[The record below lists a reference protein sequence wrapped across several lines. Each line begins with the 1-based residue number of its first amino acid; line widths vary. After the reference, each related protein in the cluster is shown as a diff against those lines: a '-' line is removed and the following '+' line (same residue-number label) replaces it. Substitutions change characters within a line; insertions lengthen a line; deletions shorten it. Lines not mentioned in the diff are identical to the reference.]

1 MTWKELDI
9 KEKIA
14 IITAIMAFMLGWGL
28 SIAGFIIAPVGEVAD
43 SVLWILGQA
52 LIYAASVFGVT
63 SYFTAESVKLRK
75 DIDRHVRILTKQTEQ
90 EQDEQ

>member
-1 MTWKELDI
+1 MTTKWSNLDI
-9 KEKIA
+9 KEKLA
-14 IITAIMAFMLGWGL
+14 IITAVMAFLLGWGL
-28 SIAGFIIAPVGEVAD
+28 SIAGFWIPPVGDVAD

-63 SYFTAESVKLRK
+63 SYFTAESVKLRR

-90 EQDEQ
+90 DEQ